1 MYQING
7 LTAWSIQALLIDFV
21 IIVTLF
27 VSLKFIKGW
36 VSNLHANDEI
46 TEKDN
51 FAFGL
56 SFAGGLAGL
65 AIVLTGVTSGAFADS
80 LLQEATQMAGY
91 GLIGIAL
98 IKLGHFFQ
106 DKVALQKVNL
116 HDEIIKGNI
125 TAALIDFG
133 HVISVAIVI
142 RSALI
147 WVLTEGWYGLPIV
160 IAAFVVGNICMLL
173 ISQYR
178 VQLYKRTNRNGD
190 CLQQAILDNNI
201 AVGIRYA
208 GFLIGSALALT
219 AATGI
224 APYLADNINSS
235 LLFWTL
241 SALGSLMAFIVLH
254 LVMIKVILAGKDISD
269 EVNRQRNIGVATI
282 SAAISFAVGMT
293 MATLL
298 GA

>member
-7 LTAWSIQALLIDFV
+7 LTAWSLQALLIDMIV
-21 IIVTLF
+21 IIALF
-27 VSLKFIKGW
+27 VSLKYIKGW

-65 AIVLTGVTSGAFADS
+65 AVVLTGITSGAFADS
-80 LLQEATQMAGY
+80 LLEEATQMAGY
-91 GLIGIAL
+91 GVVGIVL
-98 IKLGHFFQ
+98 IKIGHFFQ
-106 DKVALQKVNL
+106 DKVALKKVDL
-116 HDEIIKGNI
+116 HGEILKGNI

-133 HVISVAIVI
+133 HVLSVAIVI
-142 RSALI
+142 RSALV

-160 IAAFVVGNICMLL
+160 VIAFVIGNICMLL
-173 ISQYR
+173 VSQYR
-178 VQLYKRTNRNGD
+178 VQLFKRTNRNGD

-224 APYLADNINSS
+224 APYVADTITSS
-235 LLFWTL
+235 LIYWSV
-241 SALGSLMAFIVLH
+241 SALGSIIAFIVLH
-254 LVMIKVILAGKDISD
+254 LVMIKIILAGKDISD
-269 EVNRQRNIGVATI
+269 EVNRQKNIGVATI
-282 SAAISFAVGMT
+282 SAAISFAVGIT

-298 GA
+298 GV

>member
-7 LTAWSIQALLIDFV
+7 LTAWSLQALLIDMMV
-21 IIVTLF
+21 IIALF
-27 VSLKFIKGW
+27 VSLKYIKGW

-56 SFAGGLAGL
+56 SFAAGLAGL
-65 AIVLTGVTSGAFADS
+65 AIVLTGITSGSFADS
-80 LLQEATQMAGY
+80 LLAEATQMAGY
-91 GLIGIAL
+91 GIVGIIL
-98 IKLGHFFQ
+98 IKIGHFFQ

-160 IAAFVVGNICMLL
+160 VVAFIIGNVCMLL
-173 ISQYR
+173 VSQYR
-178 VQLYKRTNRNGD
+178 VQLFKRTNRSGD

-224 APYLADNINSS
+224 APYVADNITSS
-235 LLFWTL
+235 LIYWST
-241 SALGSLMAFIVLH
+241 SAVGSLVVFILLH
-254 LVMIKVILAGKDISD
+254 LIMIKIILAGKDISD
-269 EVNRQRNIGVATI
+269 EVNRQKNIGVATI
-282 SAAISFAVGMT
+282 SAAISFAIGMT

>member
-21 IIVTLF
+21 IIVALF

-160 IAAFVVGNICMLL
+160 IAAFVIGNICMLL

-241 SALGSLMAFIVLH
+241 SALGSLVAFIVLH

>member
-1 MYQING
+1 MHYITG
-7 LTAWSIQALLIDFV
+7 LTAWSIQALLIDFI
-21 IIVTLF
+21 IIVALF
-27 VSLKFIKGW
+27 VSLKYIKGW

-56 SFAGGLAGL
+56 SFAAGLAGL
-65 AIVLTGVTSGAFADS
+65 AIVLTGITSGAFADS
-80 LLQEATQMAGY
+80 LAQEATQMAGY

-98 IKLGHFFQ
+98 IKFGHFFQ
-106 DKVALQKVNL
+106 DKVTLRKVNL
-116 HDEIIKGNI
+116 HDEIIKENI
-125 TAALIDFG
+125 TAALVDFG
-133 HVISVAIVI
+133 HVVSVAIVI

-147 WVLTEGWYGLPIV
+147 WVLTEGWHGLPIV
-160 IAAFVVGNICMLL
+160 IVAFIIGNLCLL
-173 ISQYR
+173 LVSQYR
-178 VQLYKRTNRNGD
+178 IFLFRRTNRNGD
-190 CLQQAILDNNI
+190 CLQQAITDNNI

-224 APYLADNINSS
+224 APYVADNITAS
-235 LLFWTL
+235 LVYWSIT
-241 SALGSLMAFIVLH
+241 ALISIAAFILLH
-254 LVMIKVILAGKDISD
+254 LIMIKAILSGTDISD
-269 EVNRQRNIGVATI
+269 EINRQKNIGVATI
-282 SAAISFAVGMT
+282 SAAVSFSIGIT

>member
-1 MYQING
+1 MYQFNG
-7 LTAWSIQALLIDFV
+7 LTAWSIQALTLDF
-21 IIVTLF
+21 IIIIGLF

-56 SFAGGLAGL
+56 SFAAGLAGL
-65 AIVLTGVTSGAFADS
+65 AIVITGISSGAFADS
-80 LLQEATQMAGY
+80 FLQEATQMLGY
-91 GLIGIAL
+91 GLIGILL

-106 DKVALQKVNL
+106 DKVALKKVSL

-125 TAALIDFG
+125 TAALVDFG

-147 WVLTEGWYGLPIV
+147 WVLTEGWHGLPIV
-160 IAAFVVGNICMLL
+160 IAAFIIGNICMLL

-224 APYLADNINSS
+224 APYMADNINAS
-235 LLFWTL
+235 LIYWTI
-241 SALGSLMAFIVLH
+241 SAVGSLIAFIILH
-254 LVMIKVILAGKDISD
+254 LVMIKIILAGKDISD
-269 EVNRQRNIGVATI
+269 EVNRQKNIGVATI
-282 SAAISFAVGMT
+282 SAAISFAIGIT

>member
-7 LTAWSIQALLIDFV
+7 LTAWSLQALLIDMIV
-21 IIVTLF
+21 IIALF
-27 VSLKFIKGW
+27 VSLKYVKGW

-56 SFAGGLAGL
+56 SFAAGLAGL

-80 LLQEATQMAGY
+80 LSQEALQMAGY
-91 GLIGIAL
+91 GLIGIVL
-98 IKLGHFFQ
+98 IKIGHFFQ
-106 DKVALQKVNL
+106 DKVALQKVDL
-116 HDEIIKGNI
+116 HQEIIRGNI

-133 HVISVAIVI
+133 HIVSVAIVI

-147 WVLTEGWYGLPIV
+147 WVLTEGWQALPIV
-160 IAAFVVGNICMLL
+160 VAAFVIGNICMLL
-173 ISQYR
+173 VSQYR
-178 VQLYKRTNRNGD
+178 VQLFKQTNRGGD
-190 CLQQAILDNNI
+190 CLQQAIKENNI

-224 APYLADNINSS
+224 APYVADNISSS
-235 LLFWTL
+235 LLYWGL
-241 SALGSLMAFIVLH
+241 SALGSILAFILLH
-254 LVMIKVILAGKDISD
+254 LLMIKIILAGKDISD
-269 EVNRQRNIGVATI
+269 EVNRQQNIGVATI
-282 SAAISFAVGMT
+282 SAAVSFAIGLT
-293 MATLL
+293 MSTLL